1 MTRIVSVAHWPADR
15 RVLTNVS
22 LSPRRP
28 LISPWVY
35 THAGFAAF
43 VLFMAD
49 LIAGRL

>member
-1 MTRIVSVAHWPADR
+1 MTRIVSVADWQPER
-15 RVLTNVS
+15 RVLASVS
-22 LSPRRP
+22 LSAPRP